1 MSNRTMMHSRHS
13 RFTRTYSLI
22 AGILMLFPAAALH
35 AESNFP
41 PDAPLSADVCMT
53 CHGGYGQGSEVV
65 GGPKLAGMEPWY
77 IKRQLM
83 GFRSGFRGTATD
95 YIPAFEMR
103 ATAASLSDIEID
115 TVVADIAQWPD
126 VALVPTLEG
135 DVAAGEG
142 LYGPCAACHGATAE
156 GNQALGAPAL
166 AGRND
171 WYLLRQLELFAKG
184 ERGMHAD
191 DAAGQQMRAMMSTLS
206 DADSWHDV
214 LAYIS
219 SLTPAQ

>member
-1 MSNRTMMHSRHS
+1 MAST
-13 RFTRTYSLI
+13 LV
-22 AGILMLFPAAALH
+22 LLLPATGLQ

-103 ATAASLSDIEID
+103 ATAAGLSDIEID
-115 TVVADIAQWPD
+115 TVVADVAQWPD
-126 VALVPTLEG
+126 VAIVQTLEG
-135 DVAAGEG
+135 DAAAGQA
-142 LYGPCAACHGATAE
+142 LYGPCAACHGAAAE
-156 GNQALGAPAL
+156 GNEALGAPAL

-184 ERGMHAD
+184 QRGMHAD
-191 DAAGQQMRAMMSTLS
+191 DAAGQQMRAMMSTLP
-206 DADSWHDV
+206 DADSWKDV
-214 LAYIS
+214 LSYIS
-219 SLTPAQ
+219 SLDAAL